1 MVDMEQASVGRSHH
15 LHSSTVLTNLSPVQ
29 SPTFIQSGK
38 MDTHFFC
45 NTVISLVFIANSP
58 FPTST
63 STHLH
68 RPHHTRTCS
77 SSFFSTSEVL
87 VHRPENS
94 IFFTSLIASGFFK
107 MAKQSQRMILAV
119 LAALLLVCM
128 SMTAQVNAA
137 RPAPAPIVIDEPSP
151 APFLAPEG
159 APEGAP
165 VGALMVRRGTG
176 YSSVGLGPSSSE
188 SPAYAPVAPGPMSGL

>member
-1 MVDMEQASVGRSHH
+1 
-15 LHSSTVLTNLSPVQ
+15 
-29 SPTFIQSGK
+29 
-38 MDTHFFC
+38 
-45 NTVISLVFIANSP
+45 
-58 FPTST
+58 
-63 STHLH
+63 
-68 RPHHTRTCS
+68 
-77 SSFFSTSEVL
+77 
-87 VHRPENS
+87 
-94 IFFTSLIASGFFK
+94 

-137 RPAPAPIVIDEPSP
+137 RPAPAPIVIIYEPSP

-165 VGALMVRRGTG
+165 VGALMVSSGGGTI
-176 YSSVGLGPSSSE
+176 YSPAVAGEAPSSSE